1 MYLFDTDA
9 LSRIIRRSPSIT
21 FIRRLASIPP
31 EQQFTTTITIGE
43 MVYGAY
49 KSDRPEYFIEKLE
62 KLVWANIQ
70 VLPFDETAARVY
82 GKTRAEME
90 KKGISLME
98 PDLRIASIALSHNLT
113 VVTGNVRHFKKV
125 PGLVVENWFV

>member
-9 LSRIIRRSPSIT
+9 LSQIIRRSPSLT
-21 FIRRLASIPP
+21 FVRRLASIPSD
-31 EQQFTTTITIGE
+31 QQITSTITIGE

-62 KLVWANIQ
+62 KLVWPNIQ
-70 VLPFDETAARVY
+70 ALPFDEGSAKVY
-82 GKTRAEME
+82 GKVRAEME
-90 KKGISLME
+90 KRGVSLME
-98 PDLRIASIALSHNLT
+98 PDLRIASIALHHNLM
-113 VVTGNVRHFKKV
+113 VVTGNVRHFNKV

>member
-9 LSRIIRRSPSIT
+9 ISQIIKRNPSMNYL
-21 FIRRLASIPP
+21 RRLASLPP

-62 KLVWANIQ
+62 KLVWPNIQ
-70 VLPFDETAARVY
+70 ALPFDEGSAKVY
-82 GKTRAEME
+82 GKLRAEME
-90 KKGISLME
+90 KRGVSLME
-98 PDLRIASIALSHNLT
+98 PDLRIASIALHHNLC
-113 VVTGNVRHFKKV
+113 VVTGNVRYFKKI